1 MITAVIFD
9 VDGTLVD
16 SVDFHAE
23 AWQRT
28 IREFG
33 KEVSFQDIRSQIGKG
48 SDQLLPVFWT
58 RAELEKVE
66 EPLNEFRSAL
76 FKREYL
82 TRVKG
87 FPKVRELMELILSHG
102 QKIALASSAA
112 GDELQAYK
120 KAAGTDDLI
129 QSETSKDDADKS
141 KPHPDIFEAA
151 LKQLGHPPKEDT
163 IVVGDTPWDIKA
175 ADKAG
180 MRTIGVLCGGFTRA
194 ELSGAMALF
203 RDPADLLASFQT
215 SPLARTAE
223 GAS

>member
-23 AWQRT
+23 AWQRAF
-28 IREFG
+28 REFG
-33 KEVSFQDIRSQIGKG
+33 KKVSFDDIRSQIGKG

-58 RAELEKVE
+58 KAELEKLE
-66 EPLNEFRSAL
+66 EPLNDFRSEL

-82 TRVKG
+82 SRVKG
-87 FPKVRELMELILSHG
+87 FPNVRELMQLILSRG

-112 GDELQAYK
+112 GDELQTYK
-120 KAAGTDDLI
+120 KAAGIDDLI
-129 QSETSKDDADKS
+129 EKETSKDDADKS

-151 LKQLGHPPKEDT
+151 LKQLGHPPKDKT

-175 ADKAG
+175 ADNAG
-180 MRTIGVLCGGFTRA
+180 MRTIGVLCGGFTRE
-194 ELSGAMALF
+194 ELGGAIALF
-203 RDPADLLASFQT
+203 RDPADLLASYDT
-215 SPLARTAE
+215 SPLASAVE
-223 GAS
+223 GST